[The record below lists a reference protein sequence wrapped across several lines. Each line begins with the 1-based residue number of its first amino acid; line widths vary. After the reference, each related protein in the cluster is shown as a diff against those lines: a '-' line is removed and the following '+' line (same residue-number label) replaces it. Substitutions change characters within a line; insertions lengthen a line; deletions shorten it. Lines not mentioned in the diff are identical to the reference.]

1 MRRFYILTNM
11 NDSLLD
17 CVAQLMATHN
27 LKESDDFEVDVFDEE
42 ERLLTVLRSDQLFN
56 QGSTN

>member
-1 MRRFYILTNM
+1 M

-56 QGSTN
+56 PSSNN